1 MRSLWY
7 QVFRVFIVDKTR
19 FILPQYFIDTSKL
32 FESETCW
39 KPFYK
44 LFSLQLSKDSY
55 SQAISILEDIGNIG
69 MKINCAFISASN
81 EEELEDLTNLK
92 YFNKGLKDLDIT
104 LKDTIMLT
112 DTFFNNIN
120 WIGLKTI
127 NFEFDH
133 GVTGIFDI
141 IIRTLKN
148 VPQNIELEF
157 IHEYN
162 LNSCSLCFKNVPMK
176 IVQSSCKDV
185 LFVNWNIFTC
195 YVEIDQFHNKKTFGS
210 VQ

>member
-1 MRSLWY
+1 MISLLS
-7 QVFRVFIVDKTR
+7 QVFRVLVVDKTH

-44 LFSLQLSKDSY
+44 LFSLHLDKDSY
-55 SQAISILEDIGNIG
+55 SQAISILEDIRNIG
-69 MKINCAFISASN
+69 MKINCSFISASN
-81 EEELEDLTNLK
+81 EEELEDLTNPK
-92 YFNKGLKDLDIT
+92 YFNKGLSYLRII

-112 DTFFNNIN
+112 NSFFNNIN

-127 NFEFDH
+127 NFKFDY
-133 GVTGIFDI
+133 GVTGSFDII

-157 IHEYN
+157 IQEYH
-162 LNSCSLCFKNVPMK
+162 LKSCSLCFKNVPMK

-185 LFVNWNIFTC
+185 LFVNWNIL
-195 YVEIDQFHNKKTFGS
+195 
-210 VQ
+210 